1 MDILVVARQML
12 VLFGMMLTG
21 YLIFHL
27 KWMEQDMV
35 ARLSGLVVNL
45 FNPFLTISSVFG
57 KTYASTGNLFW
68 ENLLL
73 VVLFY
78 GILFVAGFVLV
89 AIIRPAK
96 SESPVYR
103 LMTLLPNCGFMG
115 IPVVS
120 SLLGRQYII
129 YVAIYMLA
137 YNIILYTYGISL
149 VKKSRE
155 NPTLPRN
162 SFADSRSAKVELSY
176 TVKKSDTDKSPQ
188 KAKKGLLQQLRPL
201 FLNSGV
207 IASVIALVF
216 FFGGFRVPEGVESFC
231 SYMGNPCIP
240 MSMILI
246 GCSLAAANLTSMLKN
261 TRLYGFLLIKML
273 IVPISCTLLVRLLP
287 FDSAIQTLFVL
298 MLSMP
303 AGSMVVLVTEEYSG
317 KTECAASGVA
327 LSTLAS
333 IVTIPVVSLFL

>member
-21 YLIFHL
+21 YVIFHL
-27 KWMEQDMV
+27 KWMEQDMI

-73 VVLFY
+73 VVIFY

-89 AIIRPAK
+89 IIIRPAT

-120 SLLGRQYII
+120 SLLGKQYII

-137 YNIILYTYGISL
+137 YNMILYTYGISL
-149 VKKSRE
+149 VQKRR
-155 NPTLPRN
+155 LRN
-162 SFADSRSAKVELSY
+162 ALLQESHCDSCSAKNKRE
-176 TVKKSDTDKSPQ
+176 
-188 KAKKGLLQQLRPL
+188 LLQLLRPL
-201 FLNSGV
+201 LFNSGV
-207 IASVIALVF
+207 IASAIALVF
-216 FFGGFRVPEGVESFC
+216 FFGGFHVPEGVESFC

-240 MSMILI
+240 LSMILI
-246 GCSLAAANLTSMLKN
+246 GCSLAAANLSSMLKN
-261 TRLYGFLLIKML
+261 IRLYGFLLIKML
-273 IVPISCTLLVRLLP
+273 IVPISCTLLVKLLP
-287 FDSAIQTLFVL
+287 FDSAILTLFIL

-303 AGSMVVLVTEEYSG
+303 AGSMVVLVTEEYKG
-317 KTECAASGVA
+317 NTECAASGVA
-327 LSTLAS
+327 LSTLFS